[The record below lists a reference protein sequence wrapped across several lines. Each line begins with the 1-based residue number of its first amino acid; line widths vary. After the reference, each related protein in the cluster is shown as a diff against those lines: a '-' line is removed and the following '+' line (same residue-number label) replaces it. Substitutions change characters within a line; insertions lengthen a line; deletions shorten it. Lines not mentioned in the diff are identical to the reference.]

1 MHFEQLDLN
10 LLVALDALLTERSI
24 TAAGVRVHLTQSAM
38 SGALSRLREFF
49 NDELLTQVGRK
60 MVPTPLGESLAEP
73 VRQILLQVRA
83 TINTKPGFDPATST
97 RHFSVMMSDYV
108 DTVLMSELLRRAEAV
123 APHVRFNLVSN
134 DVAPPTEFIE
144 RADVDLLI
152 MPREY
157 LSDKHPR
164 EDLYTDGYA
173 CVVWNENPLVGDSLT
188 PEQYLSL
195 GHVVLQFGRG
205 RIPVQDEWFL
215 TKLGVTRRIEVLAMN
230 FNSVPQHIV
239 GTKRIATIHRRLAE
253 YYARYLPLR
262 ILAPPYELPQLTE
275 AVQWHSLFT
284 EDAGNR
290 WLRAL
295 LKQAASD
302 VRDGR

>member
-49 NDELLTQVGRK
+49 NDDLLTQVGRK

-108 DTVLMSELLRRAEAV
+108 DTVLMSDLLRRAEAV

-157 LSDKHPR
+157 LSDKHPARGSLHRRVCLRRVER
-164 EDLYTDGYA
+164 EPA
-173 CVVWNENPLVGDSLT
+173 
-188 PEQYLSL
+188 
-195 GHVVLQFGRG
+195 RG
-205 RIPVQDEWFL
+205 GFADA
-215 TKLGVTRRIEVLAMN
+215 GA
-230 FNSVPQHIV
+230 VPQPRTR
-239 GTKRIATIHRRLAE
+239 GA
-253 YYARYLPLR
+253 
-262 ILAPPYELPQLTE
+262 
-275 AVQWHSLFT
+275 AVRPRPHPACRMS
-284 EDAGNR
+284 GSSR
-290 WLRAL
+290 
-295 LKQAASD
+295 SSGS
-302 VRDGR
+302 RDESKCWP